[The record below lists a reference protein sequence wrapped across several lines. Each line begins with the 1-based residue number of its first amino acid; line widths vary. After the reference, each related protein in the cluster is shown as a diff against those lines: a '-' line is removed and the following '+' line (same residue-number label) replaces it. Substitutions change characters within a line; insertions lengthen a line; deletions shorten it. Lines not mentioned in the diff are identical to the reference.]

1 VLTDEDLWSGGQ
13 PERCPACSGR
23 SNPSYEQRLADSSDV
38 LMAVKTNHVLHDAVL
53 DEDEGATSHFSDTPC
68 PLLRTSE
75 CQHPGER
82 FIVHAF
88 RKKEVV
94 HFEICSSCHEA
105 FCI

>member
-1 VLTDEDLWSGGQ
+1 MLTAEDLWSGTLPG
-13 PERCPACSGR
+13 RCPACSR
-23 SNPSYEQRLADSSDV
+23 RFDPSYEQRMEDSSDV
-38 LMAVKTNHVLHDAVL
+38 LMAVKTSHVLSDAVL
-53 DEDEGATSHFSDTPC
+53 EEDEAATSHFSESPC